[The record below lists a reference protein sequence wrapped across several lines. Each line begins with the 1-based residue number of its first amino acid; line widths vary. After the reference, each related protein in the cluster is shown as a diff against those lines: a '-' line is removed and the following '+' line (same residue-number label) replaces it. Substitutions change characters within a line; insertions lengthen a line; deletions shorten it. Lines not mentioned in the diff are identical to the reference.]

1 MCCEGEGEHEAL
13 WKMISPFSFPPL
25 SPFPRVHYSPPPSE
39 GTSTHPLAQSLQ
51 DPALLPPQSMRS
63 LPGPQLGQLRHVPLL
78 EPPQPVTYLF
88 VPHEQEEHELCP
100 LLDW

>member
-1 MCCEGEGEHEAL
+1 MENDFTL
-13 WKMISPFSFPPL
+13 FLSSPFTLPARPL
-25 SPFPRVHYSPPPSE
+25 QPPPSE